1 MDVTFGAGDS
11 EETTSIRL
19 VMDFQA
25 PDRLRACLSQS
36 DPLGG
41 IEFEFVRIG
50 DVVYAPNPHT
60 GEWEIGESSE
70 VRVDFLDFIGDEIIA
85 RLEEPSVDG
94 LGILNDAKVH
104 RVTGMVTAAA
114 LGGTTLL
121 RDFDLGG
128 GGELKVVYWVGVD
141 DSLVRRFIA
150 EGMVERAGEEG
161 VDLFMAVEVS
171 DFGGVL
177 VGGTGHGGRARRRS
191 ALNSPHRRGVGPYA
205 MIAAAPAPPL
215 HHMSIQER
223 ISRLLAEALL
233 RAQRDEAL
241 PSVELPEPGVERT
254 QKPEHGDF
262 ACALPLRLA
271 RPMRMSPMAIAERV
285 VERIDADETIERA
298 WVAPPGFVNFSLAPS
313 WLVSR
318 IEDILEAGPSYGSS
332 NLGAGR
338 RVQVEF
344 VSVNPTG
351 PLHVG
356 HARGAVF
363 GSALANVLEAAG
375 YDVQREYYV
384 NDAGNQID
392 TFGRSLLARYLQIL
406 GRDAPLPEDGY
417 RGDYMLDLAGDLKG
431 EVGDRFLD
439 VDETRAAAELGG
451 LGVNRMIDR
460 IRADMADIRVTY
472 DEWFSERSLYEMGQY
487 DRAMELLRERGH
499 LAERDG
505 ATWFG
510 SQALGD
516 NEDRVLVRRNG
527 VPTYLAS
534 DVAYPPQ
541 QVRRP
546 RLRPG
551 DRRLGRRPP
560 GTGALDEGGGQGPRR
575 RARPTGPPSLPARHA
590 QEGWRERQGLQEERR
605 PRHTP

>member
-177 VGGTGHGGRARRRS
+177 VE
-191 ALNSPHRRGVGPYA
+191 
-205 MIAAAPAPPL
+205 AP
-215 HHMSIQER
+215 
-223 ISRLLAEALL
+223 
-233 RAQRDEAL
+233 
-241 PSVELPEPGVERT
+241 
-254 QKPEHGDF
+254 
-262 ACALPLRLA
+262 
-271 RPMRMSPMAIAERV
+271 
-285 VERIDADETIERA
+285 
-298 WVAPPGFVNFSLAPS
+298 
-313 WLVSR
+313 
-318 IEDILEAGPSYGSS
+318 
-332 NLGAGR
+332 
-338 RVQVEF
+338 
-344 VSVNPTG
+344 
-351 PLHVG
+351 
-356 HARGAVF
+356 
-363 GSALANVLEAAG
+363 
-375 YDVQREYYV
+375 
-384 NDAGNQID
+384 
-392 TFGRSLLARYLQIL
+392 
-406 GRDAPLPEDGY
+406 
-417 RGDYMLDLAGDLKG
+417 
-431 EVGDRFLD
+431 
-439 VDETRAAAELGG
+439 
-451 LGVNRMIDR
+451 
-460 IRADMADIRVTY
+460 DM
-472 DEWFSERSLYEMGQY
+472 G
-487 DRAMELLRERGH
+487 
-499 LAERDG
+499 
-505 ATWFG
+505 
-510 SQALGD
+510 
-516 NEDRVLVRRNG
+516 
-527 VPTYLAS
+527 
-534 DVAYPPQ
+534 
-541 QVRRP
+541 
-546 RLRPG
+546 
-551 DRRLGRRPP
+551 
-560 GTGALDEGGGQGPRR
+560 GALDAA
-575 RARPTGPPSLPARHA
+575 AR
-590 QEGWRERQGLQEERR
+590 
-605 PRHTP
+605 